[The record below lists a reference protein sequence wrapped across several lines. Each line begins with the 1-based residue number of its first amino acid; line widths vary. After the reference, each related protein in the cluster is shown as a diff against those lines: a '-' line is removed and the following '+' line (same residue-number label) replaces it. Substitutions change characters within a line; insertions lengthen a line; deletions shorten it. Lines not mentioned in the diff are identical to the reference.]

1 MRGSLRLFAT
11 CVAGIVMLES
21 AQAGPP
27 ELVTSV
33 EGITEYRLDNGL
45 RILLFP
51 DPSKPRVT
59 VNLTLFVGSRHE
71 GYGEA
76 GMAHL
81 LEHMLFK
88 GTPTFP
94 EVPKVLKEHG
104 ADFNGTT
111 WLDRTNYYETLPA
124 SPENLEFAIKLE
136 ADRMVNSFVR
146 AEDLASEMTVVRNEF
161 ERGENSPSRV
171 LNQRLFAAAYE
182 WHNYGK
188 STIGNRADIERVP
201 IESLRRFYERFYQP
215 DNAMLIV
222 AGQFDPQM
230 ALQFAEKYF
239 GAIPRPARVLENT
252 YTQEPAQDG
261 ERMVRL
267 RRVGEGALCGAM
279 YHIPAGPH
287 PDYVALD
294 VIEHVLTNSPSG
306 RLYKKLVMTRRA
318 ASVSGAAYALH
329 DPGVLSLTAEVA
341 AGNDPEDI
349 LSSLIEIAETIP
361 EDPVTT
367 EELERAQRYWMKVW
381 ELALTDSARMAIQLS
396 DWAAQGDWRLMFL
409 YRDRLEAV
417 TLDEVNAAAAK
428 YLRQNNRTAGVF
440 IPTAK
445 PERVTIPSTPA
456 LAEMIGDYR
465 GRESVAMGEA
475 FDVSPANIESRVER
489 FELPTGV
496 RVALLPKQT
505 RGQAVELRLTLRYG
519 TADSLKGLNAACEV
533 LPSLMQR
540 GTKKLNR
547 QQIQDELDRIKSRLT
562 PGGGVGEVTFS
573 LETRREFLPDAIELL
588 RQVLR
593 EPTLPEDELK
603 IVQNAKVTRLEQE
616 ATDPTS
622 LARVAV
628 SRHINPYGADDV
640 RYVPTIPE
648 EIERWKSLKRSEV
661 ARLYSEFLSG
671 QHGELAV
678 VGDFDPAELR
688 PRLES
693 LANEWTTTTPFE
705 RVSRSGKVDVAATR
719 EQILT
724 PDKENATYLA
734 GTVLPIGD
742 SDPDYP
748 ALLMGNYILGSS
760 GLSSRLGDRVR
771 QAEGLSYSVGSL
783 LNPSSMDE
791 RSTLLIYAIAN
802 PQNMPRAE
810 VAIRDEIARL
820 LEAGVTATELDAAR
834 DGYLQNQII
843 DRSDDAQ
850 LASFLNKCTEAGR
863 TMLYYS
869 ELESQLRALRTE
881 DVLAALNKHISLDHI
896 AVVVAGDFK
905 PEEKSEK

>member
-1 MRGSLRLFAT
+1 MRGSLRLIAT
-11 CVAGIVMLES
+11 CVAGIAMLES

-27 ELVTSV
+27 EPVTSV

-124 SPENLEFAIKLE
+124 SPENLEFAIQLE

-171 LNQRLFAAAYE
+171 LNQRLFSAAYE

-201 IESLRRFYERFYQP
+201 IESLRRFYQKFYQP
-215 DNAMLIV
+215 DNAMLII
-222 AGQFDPQM
+222 AGQFDPQL

-239 GAIPRPARVLENT
+239 GAIPRPTRVLDNT
-252 YTQEPAQDG
+252 YTEEPAQDG
-261 ERMVRL
+261 ERIVRL
-267 RRVGEGALCGAM
+267 RRVGDGALCGAM
-279 YHIPAGPH
+279 YHIPAGSH

-294 VIEHVLTNSPSG
+294 VLEHVLTGAPSG

-329 DPGVLSLTAEVA
+329 DPGVLSLSAEAA
-341 AGNDPEDI
+341 AGNDPDDI
-349 LSSLIEIAETIP
+349 LSTLVEVAETIP
-361 EDPVTT
+361 EDPVTA
-367 EELERAQRYWMKVW
+367 EELERAQRYWMKTW

-445 PERVTIPSTPA
+445 PERVTIPATTDLDA
-456 LAEMIGDYR
+456 MIGDYR

-489 FELPTGV
+489 FELPTGL

-519 TADSLKGLNAACEV
+519 TAESLKGLNAACEM

-540 GTKKLNR
+540 GTMKLNR

-562 PGGGVGEVTFS
+562 PSGGVGEVTFS
-573 LETRREFLPDAIELL
+573 LETRREYLPDAIELL
-588 RQVLR
+588 RQILR
-593 EPTLPEDELK
+593 EPALPEDELK
-603 IVQNAKVTRLEQE
+603 IVQNAKITRLEQE

-628 SRHINPYGADDV
+628 SRRINPFTADDV

-648 EIERWKSLKRSEV
+648 EIDRWKSLKRSEV
-661 ARLYSEFLSG
+661 ARLYSEFLGG

-693 LANEWTTTTPFE
+693 LVSDWTTTTPFE
-705 RVSRSGKVDVAATR
+705 RISRPGKVDVAAAR

-724 PDKENATYLA
+724 PDKENATYLSGA
-734 GTVLPIGD
+734 VLPIGD
-742 SDPDYP
+742 SHPDYP

-771 QAEGLSYSVGSL
+771 QAEGLSYSVGSI

-791 RSTLLIYAIAN
+791 RATMLVYAIAN
-802 PQNMPRAE
+802 PKNMPRAE

-820 LEAGVTATELDAAR
+820 LESGVTAAELDAAR
-834 DGYLQNQII
+834 DGYLQNQIVE
-843 DRSDDAQ
+843 RSDDAE
-850 LASFLNKCTEAGR
+850 LATYLNKCTEARR
-863 TMLYYS
+863 TMLYYA
-869 ELESQLRALRTE
+869 ELESQLRALRTD
-881 DVLAALNKHISLDHI
+881 DVLAALKKHLSLDHI

-905 PEEKSEK
+905 PEEKTDK